1 MGFLLSIEHPKG
13 EDVYLSTGVSSIGF
27 SGPIIATREKRN
39 SSIYLYLFIRY
50 NRLIRY
56 KGDEEMEKLNEY
68 FTSIY
73 YYLHPEQQQTITHQS
88 VRILQLIQKEPDV
101 TVRNVAEAFQISH
114 NTASEHIKKLEQH
127 GWVIKERSAKD
138 QRVVHLSL
146 SEQGMK
152 IVKENT
158 ELDNEKLETVFSR
171 LSVEQRNHVEEAFH
185 LLSEVAKDVYGR

>member
-1 MGFLLSIEHPKG
+1 
-13 EDVYLSTGVSSIGF
+13 
-27 SGPIIATREKRN
+27 
-39 SSIYLYLFIRY
+39 
-50 NRLIRY
+50 
-56 KGDEEMEKLNEY
+56 MEKLNEY

-73 YYLHPEQQQTITHQS
+73 YYLHPEHQQTVTHQS
-88 VRILQLIQKEPDV
+88 VRILQLIQKEQAV
-101 TVRNVAEAFQISH
+101 TVRKVAEAFRISH

-152 IVKENT
+152 VVKDNT

-171 LSVEQRNHVEEAFH
+171 LSVEQRNQVEEAFH